1 MVVLIYSRSERNECM
16 LYALNRNFKLLT
28 FFHVSVL
35 ETVHSS
41 LVKVN
46 PLQGGKTMSSFII

>member
-1 MVVLIYSRSERNECM
+1 M

-35 ETVHSS
+35 ENVHSS

-46 PLQGGKTMSSFII
+46 PLQGGKAMSSFII